1 MNTLLFAVSLLLA
14 AIGPML
20 AIRYLRPILERVLHG
35 LCDADGGSE
44 FWIRCA
50 YLMAISGT
58 LLLTLTFGL
67 FDDGTSPVDAIRR
80 ALWLTLAGV
89 FATVAIISAN
99 VGSQVRAWLANERV
113 KREAPL
119 ADTAPT
125 ARAATAGSNA

>member
-1 MNTLLFAVSLLLA
+1 MDILLFVVSLLLA

-58 LLLTLTFGL
+58 VLLTLTFGL
-67 FDDGTSPVDAIRR
+67 FDNGTAPVDAIRR

-89 FATVAIISAN
+89 FATVAIILAN
-99 VGSQVRAWLANERV
+99 VSSQVRAWLV
-113 KREAPL
+113 KDHQAP
-119 ADTAPT
+119 AIHAAAARPA
-125 ARAATAGSNA
+125 ARAAARG